1 MIKLSVPYRSQWAD
15 DAVNH
20 NADCGPTCVAMILNY
35 RGVPMTP
42 DGVYDFI
49 DEPKGPEDYTTF
61 SELILAARANGVK
74 LNWRQYD
81 NRQEAF
87 ANLRANLD
95 AGNPAI
101 VLVKYLPWKSVLGNE
116 FDFGHFVVAVGYDDA
131 ASLTPGASLP
141 GAADDTG
148 HIFMHDPL
156 FGLWVTA
163 EKGAQIAMPDD
174 LFAAGWG
181 SAAEDSNPN
190 WTLAY
195 NGDVVEVGSAPVIK
209 PEPIPKPIPKPT
221 PTQPTPTEP
230 GKTMEDI
237 NRRIRALAAYRWAE
251 PPNFDDPSSV
261 KIWFDHLGD
270 FGLQYDEVIVQSG
283 DSLSGLAISYYGEF
297 NRWPAIKAYNNLQRN
312 NLWLGETI
320 LIPRLGQSEAHKDP
334 ALPHD
339 TADFSGA
346 LESIDSPEQE
356 SQDYNKL
363 VGGSSKG
370 IGYVDLADA

>member
-1 MIKLSVPYRSQWAD
+1 MVKLTVPYRSQWAD
-15 DAVNH
+15 DAANH

-61 SELILAARANGVK
+61 SELILATRANGAK

-81 NRQEAF
+81 NREEAF
-87 ANLRANLD
+87 SNLRANLD

-101 VLVKYLPWKSVLGNE
+101 VLVKYLPWKSALGNK
-116 FDFGHFVVAVGYDDA
+116 FDFGHFVVATGYD
-131 ASLTPGASLP
+131 
-141 GAADDTG
+141 GAADGTG

-156 FGLWVTA
+156 FGLWVAA
-163 EKGAQIAMPDD
+163 EKGAYCAMSND

-181 SAAEDSNPN
+181 SASEDSNPN

-195 NGDVVEVGSAPVIK
+195 NGDVVEAGSAPVIK
-209 PEPIPKPIPKPT
+209 PEPTPKPKPEPT
-221 PTQPTPTEP
+221 PTQPTPVEP

-237 NRRIRALAAYRWAE
+237 NRRISALAAYRWAE
-251 PPNFDDPSSV
+251 PPDFDDPGSLKV
-261 KIWFDHLGD
+261 WLDHLGD
-270 FGLQYDEVIVQSG
+270 FGLQYEEVVVQAG
-283 DSLSGLAISYYGEF
+283 DSLSGLAVEHYGEF

-312 NLWLGETI
+312 GLWLGETI
-320 LIPRLGQSEAHKDP
+320 LIPHRGQSGAYMDP

-339 TADFSGA
+339 TADFSSA
-346 LESIDSPEQE
+346 LESMDTPEQE
-356 SQDYNKL
+356 PQDYNNL
-363 VGGSSKG
+363 VGESSKG
-370 IGYVDLADA
+370 IGFVDLADA